1 MNFGTNRGEN
11 EEIKQE
17 KDMDDDEEI
26 AVISSIRYVTGT
38 VELELYEY

>member
-17 KDMDDDEEI
+17 KDMDDEEI